1 MLFRG
6 DMKHL
11 NIIDFEQLD
20 GIRVNNSDV
29 FEGFVSIFYS
39 KFYFGAIWNTQILLI
54 VTSQRLDGT
63 LGKCCDVFK

>member
-1 MLFRG
+1 MPIKKKKFDEFKMLFRG

-39 KFYFGAIWNTQILLI
+39 KFYFGAI
-54 VTSQRLDGT
+54 
-63 LGKCCDVFK
+63 